1 MPIAL
6 AVPLDLPDVR
16 VLANRMLVE
25 GTASQ
30 GRRGVSAGP
39 TKGRDGSTSPRAAR
53 AGGCQNWV

>member
-25 GTASQ
+25 GTASH
-30 GRRGVSAGP
+30 GRRDVSAGLV
-39 TKGRDGSTSPRAAR
+39 KSRGRSEAMRAAR